1 LTRLEM
7 SKREDDMNQEKMK
20 SILVVEDDF
29 ASRQYLLLLL
39 KKLHFDSV
47 AAETGEQAL
56 EIMKDRTVDMML
68 LDIAL
73 GPGISGLELGAQL
86 KQKREFSKTPM
97 VAVTAFTKDKLSS
110 LEESGFSDYMS
121 KPYTI
126 DQLKEMLEKHLR

>member
-1 LTRLEM
+1 M
-7 SKREDDMNQEKMK
+7 SENQLK

-39 KKLHFDSV
+39 KKLQYASF

-56 EIMKDRTVDMML
+56 DLMRDKAVDMML

-73 GPGISGLELGAQL
+73 GPGISGLELGA
-86 KQKREFSKTPM
+86 KFKEESRFSHTPM
-97 VAVTAFTKDKLSS
+97 VAVTAFTKDKLQT
-110 LEESGFSDYMS
+110 LDEAGFADYLA

-126 DQLKEMLEKHLR
+126 DQLREMLIKHLKS